1 MTKLK
6 TAFFILY
13 LMTAVSAIMMVYYE
27 AVLLVIVQNWGYWL
41 ELKQLPLIG
50 ANLILFLSVLM
61 LLELIIQKIT
71 TNKLKNKIKE
81 QTATVTSIKS
91 KLYDQITHDDGS
103 NSESNDDPNQP
114 SLEENEDY

>member
-6 TAFFILY
+6 TPFFILY
-13 LMTAVSAIMMVYYE
+13 LMTAISAIMMVYYE

-91 KLYDQITHDDGS
+91 KLYDQMTNEEASDPRSSDDLNHS
-103 NSESNDDPNQP
+103 
-114 SLEENEDY
+114 SLEENDEY

>member
-13 LMTAVSAIMMVYYE
+13 LVAPFSAIMMVYYE
-27 AVLLVIVQNWGYWL
+27 AILLVTVQNWGYWL

-50 ANLILFLSVLM
+50 ANLILFLSALM

-71 TNKLKNKIKE
+71 INKLKNKINE

-91 KLYDQITHDDGS
+91 KLYDQMTDKDAPNPQSRDDLNHS
-103 NSESNDDPNQP
+103 
-114 SLEENEDY
+114 SLEENDEY